1 MTTTS
6 QTTRSAHTQID
17 RETILPFLLRI
28 ALSDQLT
35 LAHVIAVSSMN
46 GIFGEEIG
54 TGLPT
59 SRYLAALVRTQ

>member
-46 GIFGEEIG
+46 GIFGEETRAKINQPLIWRG
-54 TGLPT
+54 SG
-59 SRYLAALVRTQ
+59 